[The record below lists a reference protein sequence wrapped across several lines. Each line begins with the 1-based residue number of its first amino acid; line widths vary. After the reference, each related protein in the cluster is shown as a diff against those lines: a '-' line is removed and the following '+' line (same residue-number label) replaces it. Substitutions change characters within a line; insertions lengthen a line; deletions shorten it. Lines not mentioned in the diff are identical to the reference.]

1 MKQNLVCIMKEN
13 VVGIIAGTGLYKS
26 INAKNQKKVN
36 VKTPFG
42 NPSSPVFTGSLGKTK
57 IAFISRHGL
66 KHTINPSN
74 VNYRANIFALKKL
87 GCTSI
92 ISVNA
97 VGSLK
102 KALKPG
108 YLVFADQFIDRTYAR
123 KNTFYDKNKVCHIN
137 VSEPFCPSLREQLI
151 SHAKKLELNSSSKAV
166 YVCIEGPRFSTKAE
180 SALYRKWG
188 ADIIGMTLCPE
199 ASLAREAQICYANI
213 SMITDYDNLKAGEE
227 VTVEQIF
234 SRIDSMTEKS
244 VSLLEK
250 TISMLGKKNCVCS
263 KALEQALI

>member
-1 MKQNLVCIMKEN
+1 MKI
-13 VVGIIAGTGLYKS
+13 GIIGGSGLDNPEILQDFKE
-26 INAKNQKKVN
+26 IETE
-36 VKTPFG
+36 TPYG
-42 NPSSPVFTGSLGKTK
+42 SPSSKITAGKINDIEVFIL
-57 IAFISRHGL
+57 ARHGR
-66 KHTINPSN
+66 KHEITPAN
-74 VNYRANIFALKKL
+74 VNNRANIYSLKKL

-151 SHAKKLELNSSSKAV
+151 SHAKKLELNFSSKAV